1 MLPHLG
7 PLAPWADPAIVEI
20 LRLPMRTPRGGV
32 EGGRIDLNGKWDF
45 SLWKSPDAVPATAI
59 AASKPTTGA
68 WKKVDVPGNWTL
80 QDVGDYPHY
89 TNIQMPFPGP
99 PPRLPETNPTGVYR
113 KSVKVTATWLRDA
126 GQVVLHIGGAESVH
140 AVYVNGSFAGYATD
154 SRLPSEYDVTEH
166 LVTGSNTIAIVVVRY
181 SAHSYIEDQDQWWMA
196 GLHRDVWLECRPC
209 VQIGRVS
216 PVADF
221 DHVTGKGSLAVTVHL
236 QGDPM
241 SESELSVDVDV
252 KGVGRSERVPV
263 NLRHAQA
270 YIFKGFQ
277 ATVSMTDME
286 IEPWSAETPV
296 LYDVVVKLRNRE
308 GIIDSC
314 SLRLGFRRVEIHNGL
329 LKVNGRAIAIFG
341 VNRHDH
347 HPDKGKA
354 VSVDD
359 VRADLVMMKQHN
371 INAVRTA
378 HYPNRHELLDL
389 CDELGLYVIDEAN
402 IECHA
407 NNTSLCDDSRFTAAW
422 LSRTS
427 RMVERDFHHP
437 CIIMWSL
444 GNESGYGI
452 NHKAQAALVRA
463 LDSTRPLH
471 YEGAVLHAGWANG
484 GRDATD
490 VVCPMYPQID
500 AIVAYAQSDADRPLI
515 MCEYSHAMGNSN
527 GSLADYWEAIDAHE
541 KLQGGFIWEWKDHGL
556 RQKVPEGRY
565 KKERF
570 AYGGQFGDE
579 PNDANFVADG
589 LVSPDMVP
597 HPAMREVAWVHRP
610 VAVVA
615 SDKPFTLVVHNRRSF
630 NDLSDLE
637 GTFEVSVAGE
647 VVSSVAFNPAVA
659 AGETR
664 EVPFPID
671 IPTADDV
678 AIVTSWTLKNKTP
691 WGSRG
696 HLVSWDQV
704 QL

>member
-1 MLPHLG
+1 MLPHIG
-7 PLAPWADPAIVEI
+7 PLAPWADPSIVEMS
-20 LRLPMRTPRGGV
+20 RLPMRTSRGGV
-32 EGGRIDLNGKWDF
+32 DGRRLDLNGSWDF
-45 SLWKSPDAVPATAI
+45 SLWKSPDSVPATAI
-59 AASKPTTGA
+59 AARKPAGRA
-68 WKKVDVPGNWTL
+68 WKKVAVPGNWTL
-80 QDVGDYPHY
+80 QDVGDHPHY

-99 PPRLPETNPTGVYR
+99 PPRLPDNNPTGVYR
-113 KSVKVTATWLRDA
+113 KTVKVSAAWLRDA

-154 SRLPSEYDVTEH
+154 SRLPSEYDVTEQ

-196 GLHRDVWLECRPC
+196 GLHRDVWLERRPR
-209 VQIGRVS
+209 VQLGRVT
-216 PVADF
+216 PVADY
-221 DHVTGKGSLAVTVHL
+221 DHVTGKGSLTLTAHL
-236 QGDPM
+236 HGDPT
-241 SESELSVDVDV
+241 SETELSVDVDV
-252 KGVGRSERVPV
+252 RGVGRSERVPV

-277 ATVSMTDME
+277 ATVSMTDLAVDA
-286 IEPWSAETPV
+286 WSAETPV

-314 SLRLGFRRVEIHNGL
+314 SLRLGFRRVEIDNGL
-329 LKVNGRAIAIFG
+329 LKVNGRAITIFG

-389 CDELGLYVIDEAN
+389 CDELGLYVVDEAN

-407 NNTSLCDDSRFTAAW
+407 NNTSLCDDGRYTAAW
-422 LSRTS
+422 LSRTQ
-427 RMVERDFHHP
+427 RMVERDSHHA
-437 CIIMWSL
+437 CIVMWSL

-500 AIVAYAQSDADRPLI
+500 AIVAYAQSNADRPLI
-515 MCEYSHAMGNSN
+515 MSEYSHAMGNSN
-527 GSLADYWEAIDAHE
+527 GSLADYWEAIDTHE

-556 RQKVPEGRY
+556 KQKVPDGRY
-565 KKERF
+565 ANVRF
-570 AYGGQFGDE
+570 AYGGQFGDT

-597 HPAMREVAWVHRP
+597 HPAMREVMWVHRP
-610 VAVVA
+610 VAVER
-615 SDKPFTLVVHNRRSF
+615 SERPHTLVVRNRRSF
-630 NDLSDLE
+630 TDLSDLE
-637 GTFEVSVAGE
+637 GSFEVLVAGD
-647 VVSSVAFNPAVA
+647 VVSVVGFNPIVG
-659 AGETR
+659 AGECR

-671 IPTADDV
+671 VPHGDDV
-678 AIVTSWTLKNKTP
+678 SVVTRWTMKNKQP
-691 WGSRG
+691 WAPSGYV
-696 HLVSWDQV
+696 VSWDQV
-704 QL
+704 ML